1 VHQLDL
7 ATRRAGHRRRWSLAL
22 AAAAALTLAACGGDD
37 GDATTETT
45 AASATS
51 AAPTT
56 AATSTSAST
65 SAESSA
71 PPSTAAPASSTSAA
85 PDEETP
91 TQGGDATVLVFN
103 EIGSVDPVTATGA
116 AGADGQRMFALYGAL
131 VAYDAAA
138 AETQPVLAESLT
150 HGDDLASWTLTLRDG
165 ITFSD
170 GTPFD
175 AAAVK
180 ANWERAKDPANRS
193 QAIGLANSMSALTA
207 VDARTLQITL
217 AAPNAHFDNGI
228 ARQALNYIAS
238 PAAFAGGTLPTTPVG
253 AGPFL
258 LESWLRD
265 DRMELTANP
274 DWKGSD
280 GPYLDRL
287 TFRIVGDE
295 TQRVDTFTTG
305 DADLFFTAVPAS
317 VEQAMDEGAA
327 GYASVAVSGG
337 GTVVFNTASAPFDD
351 VRVRR
356 AIAIGVDAAAVVDAI
371 RPGAVVATNPV
382 VESSPWHTPDA
393 DYPAYDPDE
402 AQRLFDEYRAETGSD
417 VSFTLGSFQQTENIA
432 VAEFI
437 QTALNQYEGVDVQVD
452 AADAPTAT
460 GRVLQRDYQAHL
472 WGFPVLDADPGLFNA
487 LHSGLPTNVTGYTNA
502 AVDALL
508 DEARITTANDERAT
522 LYQDALVQYVADMP
536 FWHTLHPAFG
546 YVYSD
551 RVGGIELYEDGNLRS
566 DLLFVRD

>member
-7 ATRRAGHRRRWSLAL
+7 ATVHRTGRRWRSLAF
-22 AAAAALTLAACGGDD
+22 AAAAALALAACGGDD
-37 GDATTETT
+37 GDSDATTATT
-45 AASATS
+45 AVSATS

-56 AATSTSAST
+56 AAPST
-65 SAESSA
+65 SAEGSE
-71 PPSTAAPASSTSAA
+71 PSPTTAPASSTSAA

-91 TQGGDATVLVFN
+91 TEGGDATVLVFN
-103 EIGSVDPVTATGA
+103 EIASVDPVTATGA

-131 VAYDAAA
+131 VAYDAEA
-138 AETQPVLAESLT
+138 AETVPVLAESLT
-150 HGDDLASWTLTLRDG
+150 HGDDLASWTLTLREG

-274 DWKGSD
+274 DWTGSD
-280 GPYLDRL
+280 GPYLDHL

-317 VEQAMDEGAA
+317 VERAMDEGAA
-327 GYASVAVSGG
+327 GFANVAVSGG
-337 GTVVFNTASAPFDD
+337 GTIVFNTAKAPFDD
-351 VRVRR
+351 ARVRR
-356 AIAIGVDAAAVVDAI
+356 AVAIGVDAAAVVDAI

-382 VESSPWHTPDA
+382 VESSPWFTPDA
-393 DYPAYDPDE
+393 DYPAYDPEE
-402 AQRLFDEYRAETGSD
+402 AQRLFDEYRAETGGD
-417 VSFTLGSFQQTENIA
+417 VSFTLGSFQQTENVA

-437 QTALNQYEGVDVQVD
+437 QTALNQFDGVDVQVD
-452 AADAPTAT
+452 VADPPTAT

-487 LHSGLPTNVTGYTNA
+487 LHSGLPTNVTGYTNP

-508 DEARITTANDERAT
+508 DQARITTSNDERAT
-522 LYQDALVQYVADMP
+522 MYQEALVQYVADMP

-546 YVYSD
+546 YVYSE
-551 RVGGIELYEDGNLRS
+551 RVGGVELYEDGNLRS